1 MSGMQKQ
8 KIYSRTGRLQGSL
21 QSTLN
26 LGCET
31 QQVIL
36 TLESHN
42 LLKFNIKPSLSGG
55 LQRPK
60 HEPLDLHV
68 GQDHLRKDQGGRRGV
83 QAGVTQG
90 PLQQGQF
97 REIHAQ
103 EPVIFP
109 GKPDAPCRGGEGR
122 SGAGPD
128 GSLAS
133 LSPPSSAYP
142 PRAAGTPPPAKA
154 RSSAEPEIRAALR
167 EATSGRSTSKN
178 RPPLPASSPAA
189 FRQK

>member
-1 MSGMQKQ
+1 MQKE
-8 KIYSRTGRLQGSL
+8 KVYSRTGRLQRYL
-21 QSTLN
+21 QSMLN

-31 QQVIL
+31 QQAIL

-42 LLKFNIKPSLSGG
+42 LLKFSIKPSLSGG
-55 LQRPK
+55 LQQPK

-68 GQDHLRKDQGGRRGV
+68 GQDHLCQDQGGHRGV
-83 QAGVTQG
+83 QAGATQG

-109 GKPDAPCRGGEGR
+109 GELDAPCRGGEGR
-122 SGAGPD
+122 SGAGPR
-128 GSLAS
+128 GSLPS

-142 PRAAGTPPPAKA
+142 PRAAAAPPPAKA

-167 EATSGRSTSKN
+167 EATAGRSTSKN